1 VSRQKVDAAIV
12 GAQKSGT
19 TWLAESLSKHPEICL
34 ALGKEAHLFDQAEVQ
49 KEGVNPVLFSEKFP
63 KPNDVQKLLDATPSY
78 MYLPGC
84 LEALKRNN
92 PDVKV
97 VAILRDPGQRAISHF
112 YHSKKLGH
120 ENRSLVV
127 ALLQERKKLKKEMS
141 ESLRVNSSW
150 RNHSYVD
157 RGRYLHQMQV
167 LLSLFPDALVIPF
180 EYLATKPQDVLNY
193 TQDFLGLRKI
203 ELPTLPP
210 TNANFGRRKH
220 RVVSKLIR
228 LYTRSDTRETKKL
241 LQWES
246 AS

>member
-1 VSRQKVDAAIV
+1 MSRQKVDAAIV

-19 TWLAESLSKHPEICL
+19 TWLAESLSNHPEICL
-34 ALGKEAHLFDQAEVQ
+34 AFGKEAHLFDQVEVQ
-49 KEGVNPVLFSEKFP
+49 EEGVNPALFSQKFP
-63 KPNDVQKLLDATPSY
+63 KPSNIQKLLDATPSY

-97 VAILRDPGQRAISHF
+97 IAIIRDPGERAISHF

-120 ENRSLVV
+120 ENRSLVF
-127 ALLQERKKLKKEMS
+127 ALLQERKKLQNEIS
-141 ESLRVNSSW
+141 ESLRANSSW
-150 RNHSYVD
+150 RNHSYID
-157 RGRYLHQMQV
+157 RGRYLHQMQAI
-167 LLSLFPDALVIPF
+167 LNLFPDALVIPF
-180 EYLATKPQDVLNY
+180 KHLATKPQEVLNT

-210 TNANFGRRKH
+210 INANFGRRKH

-228 LYTRSDTRETKKL
+228 LYTSSDTRATKKL
-241 LQWES
+241 LHWES
-246 AS
+246 AL

>member
-1 VSRQKVDAAIV
+1 VSRHKVDAAIV

-19 TWLAESLSKHPEICL
+19 TWLAASLSNHPEIFL
-34 ALGKEAHLFDQAEVQ
+34 AFGKEAHLFDQVEVQ
-49 KEGVNPVLFSEKFP
+49 EEGVSPALFSEKFP
-63 KPNDVQKLLDATPSY
+63 KPNNIQKLLDATPSY

-97 VAILRDPGQRAISHF
+97 IAIIRDPGQRAISHF

-120 ENRSLVV
+120 ENRSLLV

-141 ESLRVNSSW
+141 ESLRANSSW

-157 RGRYLHQMQV
+157 RGRYFSQIQA
-167 LLSLFPDALVIPF
+167 LLNLFPEALVIPF
-180 EYLATKPQDVLNY
+180 THLGTKPQDVLNT
-193 TQDFLGLRKI
+193 TQDFLGLRRI
-203 ELPTLPP
+203 ELPILPP
-210 TNANFGRRKH
+210 INANFGRRKH

-228 LYTRSDTRETKKL
+228 LYTRSDTRATKKL

-246 AS
+246 AL